1 MSHNIIDNTNRQS
14 GPIAWIIKALP
25 WIAAPIIF
33 FMVCNHF
40 FAPQFEDKTLQ
51 QGDIVQYEGMSHD
64 IKEHREATGE
74 DPQWTGN
81 MFSGMPAYLIDME
94 YPTQDVKQCVGQTV
108 KIFDEPMGII
118 FFAMMLMMVAM
129 VLMGVNP
136 WIGII
141 AGLAY
146 GLSTYFFLIIDAG
159 HITKA
164 WAMVYAPPLVGA
176 VWYTLRKNM
185 WVGGVLAAL
194 FGSLEL
200 GANHPQITYYFL
212 LVCAALWLS
221 EMWFTYRDKAWR
233 SFGKRT
239 AILAV
244 AALLAGA
251 SNFAPLWYAAS
262 HQKHTVRG
270 ISDDN
275 KSEEEARE
283 EKIEWNTEWSYG
295 KAESFN
301 MLVPNYMGALPMEEL
316 AIDEV
321 VEIIDTED
329 VRQEL
334 YTRADDYAME
344 RVYKITDEQL
354 HKEVIERIYEEYATY
369 DPDITVEYI
378 EYIVANDP
386 EMGKEYNNLY
396 ESTIQQHYDRLFNEG
411 NEELNKPVYDAKWH
425 YWGEQPFTAGPT
437 YLGVVVVM
445 LAILGVII
453 TTGRNRWWL
462 LAITIFAILL
472 AWGKNMMWFYE
483 LMFDYLPGYQS
494 YRTVSMALVVV
505 EWSVVVLAAYGLMA
519 LWRSELSMRRL
530 MWSILSATGILF
542 MLIIVMGAMT
552 DYGASNLD
560 SVADTWW
567 GAQIQKIVS
576 EQRREVFM
584 KDAWRAVLY
593 VSITAIAL
601 LGYAWFKNQDL
612 KHEMVRKALP
622 YAMMFIVGYLMVN
635 DLTDVND
642 RYFGEDKWQ
651 EKREIKISPS
661 DADKEILK
669 DKELGFRVFDLVHA
683 QSAHA
688 SNFHRSVDGY
698 HGAKLGRYDDV
709 LNTYIYK
716 GNPNVLAML
725 NVKYLIAGGKTK
737 DETEYAIQR
746 PAYGA
751 AWLVE
756 SPKQMGSAKKAFEAI
771 GHEDLGRY
779 AIVEPSAPELKDSY
793 DTSGSIRLVE
803 YAPNYLKYE
812 YDSAEEALA
821 VFSEIYYEDG
831 WTAYIDGEEA
841 DYFTVDYILRGM
853 ELPAGKHTIEWK
865 FRAPHWGMATAITGI
880 GSWLILIALVLLIT
894 APLSK
899 RYIVPH
905 IVNWYKEKRLKR

>member
-1 MSHNIIDNTNRQS
+1 MSRNIIDSINTQS

-94 YPTQDVKQCVGQTV
+94 YPTQDVKQSVGQTV

-129 VLMGVNP
+129 VLMGMNP

-270 ISDDN
+270 VSDDN
-275 KSEEEARE
+275 KSEEEARQD
-283 EKIEWNTEWSYG
+283 KIDWNTEWSYG

-316 AIDEV
+316 PLDEV
-321 VEIIDTED
+321 TEIFEDDD
-329 VRQEL
+329 VRHAL
-334 YTRADDYAME
+334 YTRVDEYAME
-344 RVYKITDEQL
+344 RFNKITPEQL
-354 HKEVIERIYEEYATY
+354 RREALTTMYEEYASY
-369 DPDITVEYI
+369 YPDITMEDI
-378 EYIVANDP
+378 EYAVDNSA
-386 EMGKEYNNLY
+386 EMGKEYDNLY
-396 ESTIQQHYDRLFNEG
+396 NEIQQHHYNKLFDEG
-411 NEELNKPVYDAKWH
+411 DEELNKPIYNAMSH

-437 YLGVVVVM
+437 YLGAVVVM
-445 LAILGVII
+445 LAILGVIL

-462 LAITIFAILL
+462 LAITIFAIFL

-483 LMFDYLPGYQS
+483 LMFDYLPGYKS

-505 EWSVVVLAAYGLMA
+505 EWSAVVLAAYALMA
-519 LWRSELSMRRL
+519 LWRSEMSTRRL
-530 MWSILSATGILF
+530 MWSILSATGIVLL
-542 MLIIVMGAMT
+542 MIIIMGAMT
-552 DYGASNLD
+552 DYGASSLD

-576 EQRREVFM
+576 EQRREIFM
-584 KDAWRAVLY
+584 EDAWRTTLY
-593 VSITAIAL
+593 VSLTAIAL
-601 LGYAWFKNQDL
+601 LAYAWFKNHDIKQ
-612 KHEMVRKALP
+612 EFVRKALP
-622 YAMMFIVGYLMVN
+622 YVMLFVVGCLMID
-635 DLTDVND
+635 DLTGVND
-642 RYFGEDKWQ
+642 RYFSKDKWQ
-651 EKREIKISPS
+651 EKKEVKITPS
-661 DADKEILK
+661 EADKEILK
-669 DKELGFRVFDLVHA
+669 DKELGYRVFDLDHFG
-683 QSAHA
+683 SAHA

-698 HGAKLGRYDDV
+698 HGAKLGRYNEV
-709 LNTYIYK
+709 LNEYIY
-716 GNPNVLAML
+716 GINHNVLSML
-725 NVKYLIAGGKTK
+725 NVKYVIDRGKAITLGG
-737 DETEYAIQR
+737 
-746 PAYGA
+746 YGA

-756 SPKQMGSAKKAFEAI
+756 SPKAVDTPEEAFKAI
-771 GHEDLGRY
+771 GTTDLTRY
-779 AIVEPSAPELKDSY
+779 AVVEPSAPKLKSKY
-793 DTSGSIRLVE
+793 STSGSITLKE
-803 YAPNYLKYE
+803 YKPNYLRYE
-812 YDSAEEALA
+812 YDSAEETLA

-831 WTAYIDGEEA
+831 WTAYIDGKEA
-841 DYFTVDYILRGM
+841 DYFCVDYILRGM